1 LQVQAPARQLQ
12 LLTDIQNTDIDMLQ
26 GKTHLVTPQVHC
38 SVLLLDMMVMM
49 VSAVKLQDGV
59 SPSWS
64 DLRQTTHLV
73 CETVDNGANC
83 WRKSQPKRG
92 HFILLTVSA
101 VSRSNHN
108 GQMQKWKIKGCNCRY
123 QSHVNTAPQGPPSEM
138 TQKGQLL
145 LQDKNLWHMHAT
157 I

>member
-1 LQVQAPARQLQ
+1 MFIYTRQGRCTWTWCLV
-12 LLTDIQNTDIDMLQ
+12 LAGAGASKAVAAIDRQ
-26 GKTHLVTPQVHC
+26 SEYGHWY
-38 SVLLLDMMVMM
+38 
-49 VSAVKLQDGV
+49 VKLQDGV

-64 DLRQTTHLV
+64 DLRQTTHPM
-73 CETVDNGANC
+73 CETVDNEANC